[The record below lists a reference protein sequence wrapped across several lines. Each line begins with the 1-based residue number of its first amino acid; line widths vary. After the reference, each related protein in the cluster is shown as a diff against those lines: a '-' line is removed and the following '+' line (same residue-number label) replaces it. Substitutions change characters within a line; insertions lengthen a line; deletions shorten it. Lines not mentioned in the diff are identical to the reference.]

1 MTQPH
6 LATRPTYNKTRPM
19 MRLLARLH
27 IVKKDTYVEASFHLI
42 YNEKRLA

>member
-1 MTQPH
+1 
-6 LATRPTYNKTRPM
+6 M